1 MTLTPSLTAPETP
14 DAPIFEPVITGDAL
28 LYDLQYFLGHLS
40 GLSGE
45 QIAVRAGWT
54 AGIVVAA
61 VAVLWLLRFLLRVA
75 ARWLSPRHDKDAPA
89 GKEARR
95 NVGSWTMGAARFVV
109 GMLALGTILYVWG
122 IDARGGAV
130 GQAIGVVWRAGLI
143 FMFALAAVEISGFA
157 ITRVLHRGARHS
169 RDLRRAAQ
177 LRTLAP
183 VLKAVAHTFVI
194 FVAVMMTLSEFG
206 VDIGPLIAGAGIV
219 GLAVGFGAQTIVKD
233 FLTGIFLILED
244 AVSIGDVVSIREFG
258 GVVEDMSLRT
268 IKLRDFDGTLHI
280 FPFSEAQVISNR
292 TKSFSYAVFELS
304 IDYGAD
310 IARALDVMRETGKAL
325 CEDPAF
331 ARVIL
336 ADIEIVGVD
345 RLADSAVILKARLK
359 TAPGQQWSVQRE
371 YLRRIKANFDAAGVR
386 IPFPHMKLVA
396 PDAPIP
402 TELLPP
408 ATDAAE

>member
-1 MTLTPSLTAPETP
+1 MTITQSPTAPETP
-14 DAPIFEPVITGDAL
+14 DAPIFEPVVTGDAL

-40 GLSGE
+40 GLSGQE
-45 QIAVRAGWT
+45 IAIRAGWT
-54 AGIVVAA
+54 LAIIAA
-61 VAVLWLLRFLLRVA
+61 AFALLWLLRFLLRLA

-95 NVGSWTMGAARFVV
+95 NVGSWTMGAARFVI
-109 GMLALGTILYVWG
+109 GMFALGTILFVWG
-122 IDARGGAV
+122 FDVRGGAL
-130 GQAIGVVWRAGLI
+130 GQGLGVIWRAGLI
-143 FMFALAAVEISGFA
+143 FLFALAAVEISGFA

-244 AVSIGDVVSIREFG
+244 AVSIGDVIAIREFG
-258 GVVEDMSLRT
+258 GVVEDMNIRT

-304 IDYGAD
+304 IDYGAN
-310 IARALDVMRETGKAL
+310 IGRALEVMKDTGESLAN
-325 CEDPAF
+325 DPAF
-331 ARVIL
+331 ANVL
-336 ADIEIVGVD
+336 LEDIEIVGVD
-345 RLADSAVILKARLK
+345 QLADSAVILKARIK
-359 TAPGQQWSVQRE
+359 TAPGQQWSVKRE
-371 YLRRIKANFDAAGVR
+371 YLKRIKSNFDDAGIR
-386 IPFPHMKLVA
+386 IPFPHVKLVA

-402 TELLPP
+402 TETPPP
-408 ATDAAE
+408 ATNAAE